1 MAYRQDAPSCDP
13 ITLILRIRTDQSF
26 LTAISCILKEVS
38 KLRYFID
45 LRSYTIIIFGSI
57 ALVALI
63 KFDIF
68 ICFSYVQKRKKKKK
82 HTNKQSVFQV
92 LRFALSQYS

>member
-1 MAYRQDAPSCDP
+1 MAYWQDAPSCDP
-13 ITLILRIRTDQSF
+13 ITLTDQSF

-45 LRSYTIIIFGSI
+45 LRSYTIIIFGST

-68 ICFSYVQKRKKKKK
+68 VSHMYKKKKEK
-82 HTNKQSVFQV
+82 EKERKRNILINNRYFKF
-92 LRFALSQYS
+92 